1 VIAGD
6 APGRTIAALIIS
18 GLVVPAACWVLL
30 GMPGEQCLFIAAV
43 GVAIA
48 ALVRFPPDG
57 FDIGFPE
64 PPDPVRD
71 RGTRREAFRLSWNVA
86 GRQDRVGSTLINR
99 LQQVAARRLAEH
111 GLDLTDPANRDRVI
125 ARLDPT
131 SYRLL
136 TLPPGSDA
144 STRAFNHTLAVV
156 ERLAE
161 AGRTPLNQ
169 PSNESHQLA
178 SHQLEETG

>member
-1 VIAGD
+1 VTAGD
-6 APGRTIAALIIS
+6 APGRTVAALIIS

-30 GMPGEQCLFIAAV
+30 GMPEEQCLFIAAV
-43 GVAIA
+43 GVVIA

-64 PPDPVRD
+64 PPDAVRD

-86 GRQDRVGSTLINR
+86 GREDRVGSTLINR

-111 GLDLTDPANRDRVI
+111 GLDLKDPAHRDRVI

-136 TLPPGSDA
+136 TLIPGSDA
-144 STRAFNHTLAVV
+144 STRAFNHTLAAV
-156 ERLAE
+156 ERLGE
-161 AGRTPLNQ
+161 PDRTPPQ
-169 PSNESHQLA
+169 TAQLA